1 MSQWRLDSAAA
12 VAAEMAQPVFMYAT
26 GPARAVCV
34 DMHSSAADLAYRE
47 IAVVEFYDTRLNTPD
62 R

>member
-1 MSQWRLDSAAA
+1 
-12 VAAEMAQPVFMYAT
+12 MAQPVFMYAT